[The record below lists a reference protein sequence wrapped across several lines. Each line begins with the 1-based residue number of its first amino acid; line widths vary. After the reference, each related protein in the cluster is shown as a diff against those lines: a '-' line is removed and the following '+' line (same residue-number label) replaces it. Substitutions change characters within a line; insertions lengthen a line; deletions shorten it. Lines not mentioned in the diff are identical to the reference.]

1 MAIYTESIERL
12 IKYLSKLPGIGPHS
26 AERIALHILKSPDK
40 LARQLASCIED
51 VMKKTSYCQI
61 CFNFSEGKKCR
72 ICSDPKRDKSTICVV
87 EKPTDIAAIE
97 KTHDY
102 KGLYHV
108 LGGKL
113 APLDGV
119 GPEKLRIEE
128 LKKRVK
134 SKKIKEVIIATSSDT
149 EGETTALYLY
159 RILKP
164 FKVKITRPAY
174 GLPVGGDIEYVDE
187 VTLGKALEDRKE
199 VS

>member
-1 MAIYTESIERL
+1 
-12 IKYLSKLPGIGPHS
+12 
-26 AERIALHILKSPDK
+26 
-40 LARQLASCIED
+40 
-51 VMKKTSYCQI
+51 
-61 CFNFSEGKKCR
+61 
-72 ICSDPKRDKSTICVV
+72 
-87 EKPTDIAAIE
+87 
-97 KTHDY
+97 
-102 KGLYHV
+102 
-108 LGGKL
+108 
-113 APLDGV
+113 LDGV